1 MNKSSHA
8 FGSIKNLAT
17 AIEAGKIN
25 ARDIVFFDEGK
36 IGWLDKEGK
45 LVTLEDDTK
54 FEIVSAPVGTLINYG
69 EDEIRVMCPADTEW
83 KKQNVGSTGNANMYY
98 MGFRAY
104 APKDAVGF
112 KEGMNAIE
120 DEMFD
125 FSGDFAGTDEYGR
138 NYSIVWLALASY
150 DEASDSWSYFGAQS
164 STERYIG
171 WNYMVEWYN
180 ADGIV
185 ISTDNI
191 RINLSNESCHNTS
204 EPYYVGNMVAK
215 ANAYTDEKVA
225 EAAVM
230 VVEF

>member
-8 FGSIKNLAT
+8 FGSIQNLAA

-25 ARDIVFFDEGK
+25 ARDIVFLDEGK

-45 LVTLEDDTK
+45 LVMIEDDTK

-83 KKQNVGSTGNANMYY
+83 KKQNVGPTGNANMYY

-138 NYSIVWLALASY
+138 KYSLVWLPLASY

-191 RINLSNESCHNTS
+191 RINLSNEACHNTS
-204 EPYYVGNMVAK
+204 EPYYVGNMVTK
-215 ANAYTDEKVA
+215 ANAYTDKKVA
-225 EAAVM
+225 EASVM

>member
-8 FGSIKNLAT
+8 FGSIKNLAA

-25 ARDIVFFDEGK
+25 ARDIVFLDEGK

-45 LVTLEDDTK
+45 LVMIEDDTK

-69 EDEIRVMCPADTEW
+69 EDEIRVMCPADTAW

-138 NYSIVWLALASY
+138 NYSIVWLPLASY

-191 RINLSNESCHNTS
+191 RINLSHEACHNTS
-204 EPYYVGNMVAK
+204 EPYYVGNMVTK
-215 ANAYTDEKVA
+215 ANAYTDKKVA
-225 EAAVM
+225 EASVM

>member
-8 FGSIKNLAT
+8 FGSIKNLAAT
-17 AIEAGKIN
+17 IEAGKIN
-25 ARDIVFFDEGK
+25 ARDIVFLDEGK

-45 LVTLEDDTK
+45 LVMLEDDTK

-83 KKQNVGSTGNANMYY
+83 KKQNVGPTGNANMYY

-112 KEGMNAIE
+112 KEGMNDIE

-125 FSGDFAGTDEYGR
+125 FSGEFAGTDEYGR
-138 NYSIVWLALASY
+138 NYSLVWLPLASY

-191 RINLSNESCHNTS
+191 RINLSNEACHNTS
-204 EPYYVGNMVAK
+204 EPYYVGNMVTK
-215 ANAYTDEKVA
+215 ANAYTDKKVA
-225 EAAVM
+225 EASVM

>member
-45 LVTLEDDTK
+45 LVMLEDDTK